1 MDGNS
6 LQVNYHGRYD
16 DLFARFGAPYYFVHR
31 VDLHNELKL
40 LARTAGAEIRLGCEV
55 QHMDCEH
62 GTFTTKNGQVYQK
75 DLIIA
80 ADGLHVRVHCYRYT
94 LYLC

>member
-16 DLFARFGAPYYFVHR
+16 DLCSRFGAHWYFVHR
-31 VDLHNELKL
+31 VDLHSELKL
-40 LARTAGAEIRLGCEV
+40 LARTAGAQIRLGSEV
-55 QHMDCEH
+55 QHIDCEH
-62 GTFTTKNGQVYQK
+62 GTFTTRSGQVHQK

-80 ADGLHVRVHCYRYT
+80 ADGLHVRVHHCPYT
-94 LYLC
+94 LYLH